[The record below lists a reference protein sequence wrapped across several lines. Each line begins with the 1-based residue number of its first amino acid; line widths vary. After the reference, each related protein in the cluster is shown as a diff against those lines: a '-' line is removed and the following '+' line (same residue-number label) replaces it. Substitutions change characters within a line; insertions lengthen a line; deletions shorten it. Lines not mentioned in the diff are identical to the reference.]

1 MMAAPAVTY
10 AAPTYTA
17 PATMIAAP
25 AVTYAAPTHTVV
37 GSSAGGWGGAG
48 LSTSLGSGFGGGLGG
63 VGIYGSTS
71 TIAAAPATYSGAIA
85 ATHTKHHHHDHHHK
99 KHHDHHHSAGAAATY
114 AASTYTAPA
123 ATTIAAPAVTYAAPT
138 YTAPAAT
145 MMAAPAVTYAAPT
158 YTAPAT
164 TTIAAPIVTYAAPT
178 HTVVGS
184 SAGGWDSAGLS
195 ASLGSGFDGGLGGV
209 GIYGSTVATTYGVL
223 PATSG
228 STGTCRHCGN
238 HFMDDSNFCR
248 K

>member
-63 VGIYGSTS
+63 VGIYDSTS
-71 TIAAAPATYSGAIA
+71 TIAAAPATWAGAIA
-85 ATHTKHHHHDHHHK
+85 ATHTKHHHHDHHK

-138 YTAPAAT
+138 YTVPAA
-145 MMAAPAVTYAAPT
+145 
-158 YTAPAT
+158 
-164 TTIAAPIVTYAAPT
+164 TTIAAPTVTYAAPT

-209 GIYGSTVATTYGVL
+209 GIYGSTVATPLATTYGVL

-248 K
+248 KCGQPRY

>member
-63 VGIYGSTS
+63 VGIYDSTS

-138 YTAPAAT
+138 YTVPAA
-145 MMAAPAVTYAAPT
+145 
-158 YTAPAT
+158 
-164 TTIAAPIVTYAAPT
+164 TTIAAPTVTYAAPT

-184 SAGGWDSAGLS
+184 SAGGWDGAGVS

-209 GIYGSTVATTYGVL
+209 GIYGSTVATPLATTYGVL

-248 K
+248 KCGQPRY

>member
-63 VGIYGSTS
+63 VGIYDSTS

-99 KHHDHHHSAGAAATY
+99 KHHDHGHSAGAAATY

-123 ATTIAAPAVTYAAPT
+123 AT
-138 YTAPAAT
+138 
-145 MMAAPAVTYAAPT
+145 
-158 YTAPAT
+158 
-164 TTIAAPIVTYAAPT
+164 TYAAPT

-209 GIYGSTVATTYGVL
+209 GIYGSTVATPLATTCGVL

-248 K
+248 KCGQPRY